1 MDAMT
6 KAEKRSH
13 ERRAMR
19 SPVEVLLPGRAA
31 LAMRATDI
39 SVGGIGLVA
48 AANAPLGLEVQ
59 LRIPLPF
66 GASGTQHFEVRAR
79 VQHSVF
85 SSRDDGFRIG
95 MVFLR
100 PSDRLVVAIGDF
112 LAR

>member
-19 SPVEVLLPGRAA
+19 SPVEVLLPGGRRWRCAPPTSAWAA
-31 LAMRATDI
+31 SAWWSWPTR
-39 SVGGIGLVA
+39 
-48 AANAPLGLEVQ
+48 PGLEVQ

-66 GASGTQHFEVRAR
+66 GASGTQHFEVCAR

-85 SSRDDGFRIG
+85 SNRDDGFRIG